1 MKMDKKLKYS
11 VVAAT
16 LAFMVFVA
24 YAAYTTWQGTITWQI
39 AVKQF
44 IVKDTSG
51 NELSSPYTKN
61 LGVITTTPYTY
72 EAVFIIKN
80 DGNVPITV
88 NVVEGTKQGCTATW
102 NATSVT
108 LDVAKSAAL
117 KLTLNITDAGS
128 YSFNFQ
134 VQ

>member
-11 VVAAT
+11 VAAAT
-16 LAFMVFVA
+16 IAFVVFVA
-24 YAAYTTWQGTITWQI
+24 YAAYTTWQGTVTWQI

-44 IVKDTSG
+44 MVKDTSG
-51 NELSSPYTKN
+51 NVLSSPYTIN
-61 LGVITTTPYTY
+61 LGVITAAPYTY
-72 EAVFIIKN
+72 EAVFIIQN
-80 DGNVPITV
+80 DGNVPVTV
-88 NVVEGTKQGCTATW
+88 DVVEVTEVGCSGTW

-117 KLTLNITDAGS
+117 KLTLTITGEGS

-134 VQ
+134 AR